1 MTLSLIVV
9 DKLFRFDNETLIFLE
24 QDYLFLIR
32 YFLGAQCFKSTFFFF
47 LKASNPYLP
56 SLFSVFS
63 KIIFNQK
70 FAVMFC
76 FLQCWRAG
84 VQGYTTNWLYCW
96 ETSSDFLRRVQVISS
111 RCADSINLS
120 FVGFSPSCSISTMN
134 LVQMHVFE
142 SKSSTVA
149 VLTLFFL
156 QHLASPLYLKL
167 VQFLPWT

>member
-1 MTLSLIVV
+1 M
-9 DKLFRFDNETLIFLE
+9 E

-32 YFLGAQCFKSTFFFF
+32 NFLGAQCFKSTFFFESVKP
-47 LKASNPYLP
+47 LLS

-70 FAVMFC
+70 FGVMFC
-76 FLQCWRAG
+76 FLQRWRAG
-84 VQGYTTNWLYCW
+84 VQGYTTNWFYCW
-96 ETSSDFLRRVQVISS
+96 ETSSDFLRRVQVISR

-120 FVGFSPSCSISTMN
+120 FVGFFPSFSISTMN

-142 SKSSTVA
+142 SKSSTFT